1 MIWIRS
7 FFRKATTKVY
17 LFVLCFLFIGIYLL
31 NSFTN
36 YYTNL
41 LNNAF
46 RENTVL
52 YVIGQ
57 NDYYNTISRYKSTE
71 SIEEALIFTPN
82 YECKTLARQGQ
93 NIQDMT
99 TGSVISNI
107 PSEELSRLTWEEL
120 AVIRKGNRIFVLP
133 SDELKEN
140 EIRLS
145 FNMLVSYDI
154 PLSNLYGKPL
164 DIKYN
169 DTKYNFVIKEI
180 VNSRFPEIHIS
191 REKFNEIKEHSNIYA
206 YKVIMNSY
214 YDAQNI
220 VKKLNEKEQNSDFYV
235 SLNRVEHQNDN
246 YDMSGLIEMT
256 DILRM
261 VTSIATIVLIFILLI
276 IIRNII
282 NEEKSRMR
290 LQYSL
295 GYSKNQSKKI
305 VFIELL
311 ILLIFV
317 ILIALFISALLILW
331 LNHSQNLSL
340 KLFDFGFLFQI
351 ILINFLIVIILL
363 KCSVFTFFR
372 K

>member
-7 FFRKATTKVY
+7 FFRKTTTKVY

-36 YYTNL
+36 YYTDL

-57 NDYYNTISRYKSTE
+57 NDYYNTISRYKSIE

-120 AVIRKGNRIFVLP
+120 AVIPKGNRMFVLP

-145 FNMLVSYDI
+145 FNTQVSYDI
-154 PLSNLYGKPL
+154 PLSELYNEPL

-169 DTKYNFVIKEI
+169 GTEYNFVIKEI

-191 REKFNEIKEHSNIYA
+191 REKFNEIKEYRSVYA
-206 YKVIMNSY
+206 YKVTMNSY

-220 VKKLNEKEQNSDFYV
+220 VKKLNEKEENSDFYV
-235 SLNRVEHQNDN
+235 SLNRVEHQNDK
-246 YDMSGLIEMT
+246 YDMSSLIEMT
-256 DILRM
+256 DVLRM
-261 VTSIATIVLIFILLI
+261 VSLIATIVLVLVFCVI
-276 IIRNII
+276 IKNII
-282 NEEKSRMR
+282 NEEKERMR

-295 GYSKNQSKKI
+295 GYNKKQSKKI

-311 ILLIFV
+311 VLLFFILLIS
-317 ILIALFISALLILW
+317 LIMSILLIMW
-331 LNHSQNLSL
+331 IKNFQNISL
-340 KLFDFGFLFQI
+340 EVFAFSFLIQI
-351 ILINFLIVIILL
+351 ILIAIFIIDGFLFAL
-363 KCSVFTFFR
+363 KF

>member
-7 FFRKATTKVY
+7 FFRKTTTKVY
-17 LFVLCFLFIGIYLL
+17 FFVLCFLFIGIYLL

-57 NDYYNTISRYKSTE
+57 NDYYNTIFQYKSAE
-71 SIEEALIFTPN
+71 SIQDALIFTPN

-93 NIQDMT
+93 IIQDMT
-99 TGSVISNI
+99 TGSIISNT

-120 AVIRKGNRIFVLP
+120 AVIQKGNRIFVLA

-145 FNMLVSYDI
+145 LNIQVSYDI
-154 PLSNLYGKPL
+154 PLTELNNEPL

-169 DTKYNFVIKEI
+169 GTEYNFVIKEI
-180 VNSRFPEIHIS
+180 VNSRFPEIYIS
-191 REKFNEIKEHSNIYA
+191 REKFNEIKENSTVYA

-235 SLNRVEHQNDN
+235 SLNRVENQNDKYN
-246 YDMSGLIEMT
+246 MSGLIEMT

-261 VTSIATIVLIFILLI
+261 VSLVAIIVLILVFFVI
-276 IIRNII
+276 IKNII
-282 NEEKSRMR
+282 SEEKGRMR

-295 GYSKNQSKKI
+295 GYNQNHSKII
-305 VFIELL
+305 VFKELL

-317 ILIALFISALLILW
+317 ILISLFISMLLIMW
-331 LNHSQNLSL
+331 IKNYQKISL
-340 KLFDFGFLFQI
+340 GLFDFS
-351 ILINFLIVIILL
+351 FLIQMMLIVTIIISVLSLML
-363 KCSVFTFFR
+363 KTH
-372 K
+372 

>member
-1 MIWIRS
+1 MIWIKG
-7 FFRKATTKVY
+7 FFSKTTTKVY

-41 LNNAF
+41 LNTVF

-57 NDYYNTISRYKSTE
+57 NNYYNTISQYKSIE
-71 SIEEALIFTPN
+71 SIEEALVFSPN

-93 NIQDMT
+93 IIQDMT

-133 SDELKEN
+133 SDDLKEN

-145 FNMLVSYDI
+145 LSIQVSYDI
-154 PLSNLYGKPL
+154 PLSELYNEPL

-169 DTKYNFVIKEI
+169 GTEYNFVIKEI

-191 REKFNEIKEHSNIYA
+191 RKKFNEIKEHSNVYA
-206 YKVIMNSY
+206 YKVLMNSY

-220 VKKLNEKEQNSDFYV
+220 VQKLNEKEQNSDFYV
-235 SLNRVEHQNDN
+235 SLNRVEDQNDK
-246 YDMSGLIEMT
+246 YDMSSLIEMT

-261 VTSIATIVLIFILLI
+261 VSLVATIVLILVFCVI
-276 IIRNII
+276 IKNII
-282 NEEKSRMR
+282 SEEKGRMR

-295 GYSKNQSKKI
+295 GYNKTQSKKV

-311 ILLIFV
+311 ILLSFV
-317 ILIALFISALLILW
+317 LLIALFMSMLLIMW
-331 LNHSQNLSL
+331 IKNSQNISL
-340 KLFDFGFLFQI
+340 ELFDFAFLTQI
-351 ILINFLIVIILL
+351 ILIVIIIISSFLL
-363 KCSVFTFFR
+363 ILKTYL
-372 K
+372 

>member
-7 FFRKATTKVY
+7 FFRKTTTKVY

-31 NSFTN
+31 NAFTN

-57 NDYYNTISRYKSTE
+57 NDYYNTLSQYISVE
-71 SIEEALIFTPN
+71 SIEEALIFRPN

-93 NIQDMT
+93 IVQDAS

-107 PSEELSRLTWEEL
+107 SSEELSRLTWEEL
-120 AVIRKGNRIFVLP
+120 AVIPKGNRIFVLP

-145 FNMLVSYDI
+145 FNTQVSYDI
-154 PLSNLYGKPL
+154 PLSELYNEPL

-169 DTKYNFVIKEI
+169 GTEYNFVIKEI

-191 REKFNEIKEHSNIYA
+191 REKFNEIKEHSSIYA
-206 YKVIMNSY
+206 YKVTMNSY

-220 VKKLNEKEQNSDFYV
+220 VKKLNEKEENSDFYV
-235 SLNRVEHQNDN
+235 SLNRVEHQNDK
-246 YDMSGLIEMT
+246 YDMTGLIEMT
-256 DILRM
+256 GILRM
-261 VTSIATIVLIFILLI
+261 VSLIATIVLVLVFCVI
-276 IIRNII
+276 IKNII
-282 NEEKSRMR
+282 SEEKERMR

-295 GYSKNQSKKI
+295 GYNKNQSKII

-311 ILLIFV
+311 ILLSFV
-317 ILIALFISALLILW
+317 LFIALLISALLIMW
-331 LNHSQNLSL
+331 IKDSQSISL
-340 KLFDFGFLFQI
+340 ELFDFSFLIQI
-351 ILINFLIVIILL
+351 ILIDTIISALL
-363 KCSVFTFFR
+363 LMLKTH
-372 K
+372 

>member
-57 NDYYNTISRYKSTE
+57 NDYYNTISRYKSIE
-71 SIEEALIFTPN
+71 SIQEALIFTPN

-93 NIQDMT
+93 IVQDAA

-120 AVIRKGNRIFVLP
+120 AVIQKGNRIFVLP
-133 SDELKEN
+133 SDDLKEN

-145 FNMLVSYDI
+145 FNTQVSYDI
-154 PLSNLYGKPL
+154 PLSTLQDKPL

-169 DTKYNFVIKEI
+169 GTEYNFVIKEI
-180 VNSRFPEIHIS
+180 VYSRFPEIHIS
-191 REKFNEIKEHSNIYA
+191 REKFDEIKEHSSIYA
-206 YKVIMNSY
+206 YKVLMNSY
-214 YDAQNI
+214 YDAQKI
-220 VKKLNEKEQNSDFYV
+220 VKKLNEKEQNADFYV
-235 SLNRVEHQNDN
+235 TLHRSEKQGDK

-261 VTSIATIVLIFILLI
+261 VSLVATIVLILVFCVI
-276 IIRNII
+276 IKNII
-282 NEEKSRMR
+282 NEEKERMR

-295 GYSKNQSKKI
+295 GYNKNQSKII

-317 ILIALFISALLILW
+317 ILIALLISALLIMW
-331 LNHSQNLSL
+331 IKDSQSISL
-340 KLFDFGFLFQI
+340 ELFDFSFLIQI
-351 ILINFLIVIILL
+351 ILIDTIISALL
-363 KCSVFTFFR
+363 LMLKTH
-372 K
+372 